1 MLLITETTQNVQ
13 WLTEDKNGQ
22 KNYFIEGVFMESDTK
37 NRNGRVYPGEVMSK
51 EITRYNNE
59 YEAESCHG

>member
-51 EITRYNNE
+51 EINRYNNE
-59 YEAESCHG
+59 